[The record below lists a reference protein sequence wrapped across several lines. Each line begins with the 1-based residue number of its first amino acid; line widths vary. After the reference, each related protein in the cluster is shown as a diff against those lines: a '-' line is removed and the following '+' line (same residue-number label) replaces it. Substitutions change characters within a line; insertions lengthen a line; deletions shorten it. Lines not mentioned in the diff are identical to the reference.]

1 MVKKESK
8 RVMEQRKRN
17 CDRISFVVNKDAK
30 YLIRARALREG
41 VSSAEMMRRA
51 ILARCGLENWPEMHE
66 WPPAHGV
73 ISYNSM
79 VNCSDKESAARAIE
93 ALQQDE
99 FMNANIRTEQDDD
112 TFYIYM
118 PETSMKDEYLDA
130 LSDLIAAVDDAEE
143 PWASGKIAPMHIKI
157 SKKSLFIVR
166 RLLSN
171 IDEIS
176 DDELSDDYYDC

>member
-1 MVKKESK
+1 MAKKESK

-41 VSSAEMMRRA
+41 ISSAELIRRA

-66 WPPAHGV
+66 WPPAPGI

-99 FMNANIRTEQDDD
+99 FMNANIKTKHDND

-130 LSDLIAAVDDAEE
+130 LSDLIAAVDDAEA
-143 PWASGKIAPMHIKI
+143 PWASGKIAPTHIKI
-157 SKKSLFIVR
+157 SKKSLSIVR

-176 DDELSDDYYDC
+176 DDELTDE